1 MKQSVIA
8 LTPETKKLLLA
19 NLQNYYG
26 TEREEELSE
35 FQAGLLLEFILSD
48 IGVYIYNQAIA
59 DAQKLMQQKAEELF
73 ALEKRVVS
81 KM

>member
-8 LTPETKKLLLA
+8 LTPETKKLLLS
-19 NLQNYYG
+19 NLQNYYSA
-26 TEREEELSE
+26 EREEELSE

-59 DAQKLMQQKAEELF
+59 DAQTLMQQKTEELF
-73 ALEKRVVS
+73 TLEKRV
-81 KM
+81 KT

>member
-8 LTPETKKLLLA
+8 LTPETKKLLLS
-19 NLQNYYG
+19 NLQNYYSA
-26 TEREEELSE
+26 EREEELSE

-59 DAQKLMQQKAEELF
+59 DAQTLMQQKTEELF
-73 ALEKRVVS
+73 TLEKRIKS
-81 KM
+81 

>member
-1 MKQSVIA
+1 MKQAVIE

-19 NLQNYYG
+19 NLQNYYSA
-26 TEREEELSE
+26 EREEELSE

-59 DAQKLMQQKAEELF
+59 DAQKLMQQKTEELF
-73 ALEKRVVS
+73 TLEKRV
-81 KM
+81 KT

>member
-1 MKQSVIA
+1 MKQAVIE

-19 NLQNYYG
+19 NLQNYYSA
-26 TEREEELSE
+26 ERDEELSE

-73 ALEKRVVS
+73 TLEKRV
-81 KM
+81 KT

>member
-1 MKQSVIA
+1 MKQAVIE

-19 NLQNYYG
+19 NLQNYYSA
-26 TEREEELSE
+26 ERDEELSE

-59 DAQKLMQQKAEELF
+59 DAQKLMQQKTEELF
-73 ALEKRVVS
+73 TLEKRV
-81 KM
+81 KT

>member
-1 MKQSVIA
+1 MKHAVIA
-8 LTPETKKLLLA
+8 LTPETKKLLVA
-19 NLQNYYG
+19 NLQSYYG

-59 DAQKLMQQKAEELF
+59 DAQKLMQQKTEELF
-73 ALEKRVVS
+73 TLEKRI
-81 KM
+81 KT

>member
-1 MKQSVIA
+1 MKQAVIE

-19 NLQNYYG
+19 NLQNYYSA
-26 TEREEELSE
+26 ERDEELSE

-59 DAQKLMQQKAEELF
+59 DAQKLMQQKTDELF
-73 ALEKRVVS
+73 TLEKRVKS
-81 KM
+81 

>member
-1 MKQSVIA
+1 MKQAVIE

-19 NLQNYYG
+19 NLQNYYSA
-26 TEREEELSE
+26 ERDEELSE

-48 IGVYIYNQAIA
+48 IGIYIYNQAIA

-73 ALEKRVVS
+73 TLEKRV
-81 KM
+81 KT